1 MKSNGWNC
9 FRKSDGT
16 DVRHGFNG
24 FKDSWSMAE
33 FETSGDDVDHGMVGR
48 VGFLRLQHTS
58 SYLV

>member
-1 MKSNGWNC
+1 
-9 FRKSDGT
+9 
-16 DVRHGFNG
+16 
-24 FKDSWSMAE
+24 MAE